1 MLLLLEMM
9 MMMMMASA
17 SAYENVSWAYTNTT
31 PSLPLH
37 VIFERGAPVMLEG
50 DPVQMSCPSNPS
62 SLSNPLDRSIRYKS
76 PYTWYYLNRSSG
88 VVSRISNWQQT
99 LLLKKATMG
108 DSGQYNC
115 TALGERLSTPL
126 VEASSQGSIVL
137 EGSGLVTLKC
147 VTTSGPSLISWSW
160 YRLGGAEL
168 QMVGAWL
175 QRVGAEEEL
184 TLGRAGDSGEYQC
197 RAYTDTQGLTQ
208 ENTSLAHRV
217 NIIPLPVGVLLGT
230 AGFVLAFLCLCLLL
244 LLAVW
249 LFMQT
254 PIKTTALDKL
264 ANGSPT
270 KGELRTDTGLT
281 P

>member
-1 MLLLLEMM
+1 MSRCGCGPQMFPGR
-9 MMMMMASA
+9 
-17 SAYENVSWAYTNTT
+17 TRTPT

-62 SLSNPLDRSIRYKS
+62 KS
-76 PYTWYYLNRSSG
+76 PYTWYYLNRPSG
-88 VVSRISNWQQT
+88 VCEPYFKPAADAAPEEGHDGGLWTVQLHR
-99 LLLKKATMG
+99 
-108 DSGQYNC
+108 SGC
-115 TALGERLSTPL
+115 
-126 VEASSQGSIVL
+126 
-137 EGSGLVTLKC
+137 
-147 VTTSGPSLISWSW
+147 WSW
-160 YRLGGAEL
+160 YRLGGAE
-168 QMVGAWL
+168 L

-217 NIIPLPVGVLLGT
+217 NIIPLPVGVPLGT

-249 LFMQT
+249 LFMQR